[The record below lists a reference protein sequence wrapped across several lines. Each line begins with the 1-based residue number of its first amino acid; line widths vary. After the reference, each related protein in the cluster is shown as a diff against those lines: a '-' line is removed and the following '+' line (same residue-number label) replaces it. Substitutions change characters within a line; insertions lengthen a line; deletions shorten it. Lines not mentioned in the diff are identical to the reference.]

1 MKNQDQYF
9 IIENVW
15 KRISPVLKKQ
25 IIQFWETNSVPL
37 TKNEA
42 ETRTQQVVLIA
53 KNLKKDIIAVCSV
66 QRIFIENMNN
76 YFYYFRTMVDP
87 MYRRLGIAVR
97 FTLETRNFFN
107 QLFIDEKDRSCI
119 GMYIVAESE
128 LLNLN
133 IRQAVW
139 PRTGFVFVGFN
150 KKGQQMR
157 VYYFQDAEI

>member
-1 MKNQDQYF
+1 MKNQKDYF

-15 KRISPVLKKQ
+15 KKITPDVQKQ
-25 IIQFWETNSVPL
+25 VILFWENNSVPL
-37 TKNEA
+37 TQNEA
-42 ETRTQQVVLIA
+42 ETRSQEIVFIA
-53 KNLKKDIIAVCSV
+53 KNLKDDIIAVCSV
-66 QRIFIENMNN
+66 KRIFIKNMNN

-87 MYRRLGIAVR
+87 LYRRLGIAVR

-107 QLFIDEKDRSCI
+107 QQFIDGKDRSCI

-150 KKGQQMR
+150 QKGQQMR
-157 VYYFQDAEI
+157 VFYFQGAEI